1 MDLASTDS
9 KFRLSDSCVEGSSG
23 PACQNPEWP
32 SALQKDLQASSPCP
46 ETESGCS
53 DITGDWELLPEAE
66 MAESQCGSPPRSVT
80 EAQSEVSLAEVES
93 APSEA
98 GALGSP
104 DVEASQQIEESCQA
118 GATSDRSVVRR
129 LRELGSCSHVSTTD
143 SRWRS
148 TSALA
153 MIRSAEL
160 GEPSP
165 GLPLLL
171 RLTTSEFG
179 CVMMAVSSGIRFS
192 VVSLASPQMG
202 SDVVENEGDDLAG
215 HPDVSREED
224 SASETTEN
232 RMPEDTAII
241 THPNSEVVSL
251 NSNGSPGLGSP
262 SSADLIIAS
271 ADVLLQR
278 ESVVDT
284 WLQLPS
290 SLSLRTT
297 DLSDVVTSMIPAFH
311 SDVDEDTHEV
321 RAVHRRIHMTAHDCI
336 VSTVR
341 ATVERIWEWA
351 AGKVMSVQSALRAMG
366 VIGGYGRRGCL
377 SLESG
382 RPAKPGPTGRG
393 PAMVILALGA
403 SNVCM
408 GVALAAAV
416 CNNRLLSMR
425 LRQKESELSALILKV
440 FSLQESLQGGSHRYP
455 LVCHAMAPVK
465 PHSYIEPG
473 LRETSRAAEAANCI
487 QVYTRQE
494 TKETKDDPGS
504 ASFPMGRG
512 RGSSQWPH
520 RSPPPLPADRV
531 LGGDGARGL
540 QQLFSAGA

>member
-1 MDLASTDS
+1 MVWGWGGESMLSWVQELSWRSEVWKSRHWMGRSCSERTWTST
-9 KFRLSDSCVEGSSG
+9 RIVLG
-23 PACQNPEWP
+23 PNPETP
-32 SALQKDLQASSPCP
+32 CSSFGQLALSFL
-46 ETESGCS
+46 
-53 DITGDWELLPEAE
+53 W
-66 MAESQCGSPPRSVT
+66 
-80 EAQSEVSLAEVES
+80 
-93 APSEA
+93 
-98 GALGSP
+98 
-104 DVEASQQIEESCQA
+104 
-118 GATSDRSVVRR
+118 
-129 LRELGSCSHVSTTD
+129 
-143 SRWRS
+143 
-148 TSALA
+148 
-153 MIRSAEL
+153 
-160 GEPSP
+160 
-165 GLPLLL
+165 
-171 RLTTSEFG
+171 
-179 CVMMAVSSGIRFS
+179 
-192 VVSLASPQMG
+192 QMG

-465 PHSYIEPG
+465 PHSY
-473 LRETSRAAEAANCI
+473 
-487 QVYTRQE
+487 
-494 TKETKDDPGS
+494 
-504 ASFPMGRG
+504 M
-512 RGSSQWPH
+512 
-520 RSPPPLPADRV
+520 
-531 LGGDGARGL
+531 
-540 QQLFSAGA
+540 